1 MKNQELLSLVL
12 GFGLVGCGAAG
23 STADLALMDAPPAGV
38 TAVVIQVAAMQVH
51 VDDDNDDN
59 SGSNSGPSIDDDD
72 RWESLSVNRSI
83 DLVQHQGETAAE
95 LLGQLPLPPG
105 KITQIRLVIDTAGEN
120 YAVKGG
126 QRCSLDTS
134 KVAKK
139 GIKIEHPFKAWKSVK
154 DTKHFIL
161 VDVDLERSLNAKGDC
176 FELDPKIELKKVKI
190 DDKDFPL

>member
-1 MKNQELLSLVL
+1 MKTQELLSLVL

-51 VDDDNDDN
+51 VEDNDDAMDSD
-59 SGSNSGPSIDDDD
+59 SGTGIDDDSK
-72 RWESLSVNRSI
+72 WESLSVNRSI

-126 QRCSLDTS
+126 QRCSLDTT

-190 DDKDFPL
+190 DDKDFQL

>member
-1 MKNQELLSLVL
+1 MKTPELFSLVL

-51 VDDDNDDN
+51 VEDNDDATDSD
-59 SGSNSGPSIDDDD
+59 SGTSIDDDSK
-72 RWESLSVNRSI
+72 WESLSVNRSI

-120 YAVKGG
+120 YAVKDG
-126 QRCSLDTS
+126 QRCSLDTA

-139 GIKIEHPFKAWKSVK
+139 GIKIGHPFKAFKSVK

-190 DDKDFPL
+190 DDQDFPL

>member
-1 MKNQELLSLVL
+1 MKNQELLSLML

-51 VDDDNDDN
+51 VDDDNEDH

-120 YAVKGG
+120 YAVKNG
-126 QRCSLDTS
+126 QRCSLDTG

>member
-1 MKNQELLSLVL
+1 MLFRS
-12 GFGLVGCGAAG
+12 AG
-23 STADLALMDAPPAGV
+23 STVDLALMDAPPAGV

-51 VDDDNDDN
+51 VEDNDDAMDSD
-59 SGSNSGPSIDDDD
+59 SGTGIDDDSK
-72 RWESLSVNRSI
+72 WESLSVNRSI

-126 QRCSLDTS
+126 QRCSLDTT

-190 DDKDFPL
+190 DDKDFQL